1 MPGKEAFGV
10 ESMARLHCTR
20 TCADVRFGLSTCIK
34 AGRRG
39 EPTVARV
46 QAARWRLRGLRA
58 AWVVEME
65 VAVAGQGS
73 VCCEME
79 AAWAI

>member
-10 ESMARLHCTR
+10 ELTARLHCTR
-20 TCADVRFGLSTCIK
+20 TCADMRFGLSTCIK
-34 AGRRG
+34 AERRG
-39 EPTVARV
+39 EPTVARG
-46 QAARWRLRGLRA
+46 QAARCLLRGLWA

-73 VCCEME
+73 VCCVTEV
-79 AAWAI
+79 AWAI